1 MTLISNHKWNLEIS
15 LNFSGLLRIYELYTS
30 NSLTPKHSSSKK
42 KIHSMVLFWKITKT
56 CLFEIFF
63 HLLVWSVWT
72 MKKSWATSKKEWNFF
87 HTKFQVEESEVI
99 VAGGYLEV
107 GGTILRDTDKY
118 TLNGNGR
125 ISKQESGFL
134 QKPRKYHRLAHRLTL
149 FSICNP

>member
-1 MTLISNHKWNLEIS
+1 
-15 LNFSGLLRIYELYTS
+15 
-30 NSLTPKHSSSKK
+30 
-42 KIHSMVLFWKITKT
+42 
-56 CLFEIFF
+56 
-63 HLLVWSVWT
+63 
-72 MKKSWATSKKEWNFF
+72 MKKSWATSKKELNFF

-149 FSICNP
+149 FSICKPKIQFFYELTFGLHTYEKRVDHKIKAL